1 MDILLCAGACV
12 VPVHALRK
20 VFPGK
25 MLRHGNTLIIIIPTS
40 EVNMGYYFRSCEPLD
55 PDLEESNSSTW
66 HSICLRYIRMLCLA
80 VKDKAIQKT
89 HLSRTRTIAE
99 GSPTLTSVHMP

>member
-1 MDILLCAGACV
+1 MCGCLYMRLERSFRERCCAMEV
-12 VPVHALRK
+12 
-20 VFPGK
+20 
-25 MLRHGNTLIIIIPTS
+25 LIISPTS
-40 EVNMGYYFRSCEPLD
+40 EVNMGYYFRRCEPLD

-80 VKDKAIQKT
+80 VKVKAIQKT

-99 GSPTLTSVHMP
+99 GSPTLTTVHMP